1 MVGVAAMADEVD
13 EEEDDD
19 SLPPPPPPPR
29 RLLGW
34 LIDEALRSYLFIEDE
49 GWGRAD
55 GHVFLVVLG
64 DSRHLSC
71 LDFSETKTRRWRQSI
86 IICPHCI
93 SQINE

>member
-1 MVGVAAMADEVD
+1 MGVAAMADEVD
-13 EEEDDD
+13 EEADDD

-34 LIDEALRSYLFIEDE
+34 LIDEGISGPIIYIEDE
-49 GWGRAD
+49 GWGL
-55 GHVFLVVLG
+55 FLVVLG
-64 DSRHLSC
+64 DSRHLSW
-71 LDFSETKTRRWRQSI
+71 LDFSETKTRRWRQL